1 MFYSQSAVD
10 PALGQ
15 STQFTV
21 VGMPPPLRAVGVGMS
36 DKQIETLS
44 RSQLKSL
51 TIPVPVE
58 ISRSKKPKHHY
69 RTKLSHKTENTVST
83 SKTRELLLTKID

>member
-1 MFYSQSAVD
+1 MFYGQSAVD

-21 VGMPPPLRAVGVGMS
+21 VGMPPLRAVGVGMS

-58 ISRSKKPKHHY
+58 ISRSKKPKYHY

-83 SKTRELLLTKID
+83 SKTRELPLTKID